1 MTPQSDIN
9 TDLELVEEVEV
20 SKTYKLT
27 DTSIKGYIEELEALK
42 QFIYKVLSTER
53 YEYPIYSFD
62 YGIEL
67 ESLIGKDIEYVQIE
81 LKRRIEE
88 CLLQDERI
96 SSVDNF
102 EFEVKGDEL
111 YCTFNVGS
119 IYGNLLINKEV
130 SI

>member
-1 MTPQSDIN
+1 MIPESNMNI
-9 TDLELVEEVEV
+9 DLELTEDAKA

-27 DTSIKGYIEELEALK
+27 DTSIKGYIDNLEALK

-96 SSVDNF
+96 ESVDNF
-102 EFEVKGDEL
+102 LFERIGDEL
-111 YCTFNVGS
+111 ICTFDVS
-119 IYGNLLINKEV
+119 SVYGNLLINKGV